1 MTSTAIRGR
10 LGKNVGLLGRLI
22 GAADVLVASPEP
34 RQAEPGRMDPFG
46 VDGGH
51 LGLGIR
57 GKSGREWTGG
67 FRPLWMTR
75 YPPVPARGDRTLI
88 VGEQPELV
96 HPGDRRSAGGDAE
109 LPIDRDR
116 LCLHGVPCDVE
127 PLADLAEGEMGGQ

>member
-46 VDGGH
+46 VGGGH

-67 FRPLWMTR
+67 FRPG
-75 YPPVPARGDRTLI
+75 VD
-88 VGEQPELV
+88 
-96 HPGDRRSAGGDAE
+96 DA
-109 LPIDRDR
+109 LPTGPRK
-116 LCLHGVPCDVE
+116 G
-127 PLADLAEGEMGGQ
+127 

>member
-57 GKSGREWTGG
+57 GKSG
-67 FRPLWMTR
+67 TR
-75 YPPVPARGDRTLI
+75 V
-88 VGEQPELV
+88 
-96 HPGDRRSAGGDAE
+96 DRRLSSVVDDA
-109 LPIDRDR
+109 LPTGPRK
-116 LCLHGVPCDVE
+116 G
-127 PLADLAEGEMGGQ
+127 